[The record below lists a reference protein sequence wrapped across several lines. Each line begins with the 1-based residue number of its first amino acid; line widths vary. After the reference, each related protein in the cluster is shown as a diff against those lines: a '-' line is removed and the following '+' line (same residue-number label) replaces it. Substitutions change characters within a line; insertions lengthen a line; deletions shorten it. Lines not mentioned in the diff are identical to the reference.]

1 MKKGKKVLL
10 IAFIAVL
17 FLLATGKIM
26 IEGMVGNVRNISV
39 SMPALSDVQ
48 DGDHIGEYLIAP
60 IRVKVEVSVRNHQI
74 TNITILRHDNGL
86 GSPAESI
93 VNDIVSKQSLNVDA
107 ISGATVSSKCILKA
121 VENAIAN

>member
-10 IAFIAVL
+10 IAFIAVW

-26 IEGMVGNVRNISV
+26 IEGVVGNVRNISV

-48 DGDHIGEYLIAP
+48 DGDYIGEYLITP